1 VEAHAFGLSL
11 SASARRAKTMSYE
24 SSASTDDF
32 RKKREFYM
40 YSLITKSAVL
50 LSILTLLSL
59 VNASADLKKVPLILM
74 DTGTFGPDPNNPN
87 NPNFASLQGDG
98 ASTHLGA
105 IVSTGLFEKTDRPSG
120 GFKGKIEGTATAAP
134 AETATATSSETA
146 TATSKPDSITYRLS
160 AEFRPDASG
169 IFYGIGTYVI
179 TGGTGK
185 FKRARGFGEFIGLA
199 NLTGGT
205 YNCFLRG
212 VTSY

>member
-1 VEAHAFGLSL
+1 
-11 SASARRAKTMSYE
+11 
-24 SSASTDDF
+24 
-32 RKKREFYM
+32 M

-50 LSILTLLSL
+50 LSILTLLPL
-59 VNASADLKKVPLILM
+59 VSARADLKKVPLILM
-74 DTGTFGPDPNNPN
+74 DTGTFGPDPDNPT
-87 NPNFASLQGDG
+87 NPNFASLQGKG

-105 IVSTGLFEKTDRPSG
+105 IVSTGLFEKIDRPSG
-120 GFKGKIEGTATAAP
+120 GFKGKIEGSATAVPLANP
-134 AETATATSSETA
+134 PSEAT
-146 TATSKPDSITYRLS
+146 TATSKPDAITYRLS

-212 VTSY
+212 VISY

>member
-1 VEAHAFGLSL
+1 
-11 SASARRAKTMSYE
+11 
-24 SSASTDDF
+24 
-32 RKKREFYM
+32 M

-50 LSILTLLSL
+50 LSILTLLPL
-59 VNASADLKKVPLILM
+59 VSARADLKKVPLILM
-74 DTGTFGPDPNNPN
+74 DTGTFGPDPDNPT
-87 NPNFASLQGDG
+87 NPNFASLQGKG

-105 IVSTGLFEKTDRPSG
+105 IVSTGLFEKIDRPSG
-120 GFKGKIEGTATAAP
+120 GFNGKIEGSATAVLLANP
-134 AETATATSSETA
+134 PSETA
-146 TATSKPDSITYRLS
+146 TATSKPDAITYRLS

-212 VTSY
+212 VISY